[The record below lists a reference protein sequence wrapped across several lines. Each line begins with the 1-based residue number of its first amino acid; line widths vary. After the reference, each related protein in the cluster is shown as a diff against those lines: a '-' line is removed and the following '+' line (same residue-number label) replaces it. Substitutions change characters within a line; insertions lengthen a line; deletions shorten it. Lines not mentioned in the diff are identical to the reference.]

1 MKVALKEG
9 FIIGPQLRCVWPC
22 QVVAQQHLG
31 GTPLRR
37 RRRRRE
43 IGEKKGSEWRK
54 GKGREEGREPEPPF
68 EREAKKKRPVNRIK
82 LAVAV
87 KSLAAPRSAM
97 LGRGSGGKPR
107 VDPLR

>member
-37 RRRRRE
+37 RRKT
-43 IGEKKGSEWRK
+43 GEKKGREVRK
-54 GKGREEGREPEPPF
+54 RKGREEGRDPEPPF
-68 EREAKKKRPVNRIK
+68 ESEAKRRDLSI
-82 LAVAV
+82 
-87 KSLAAPRSAM
+87 
-97 LGRGSGGKPR
+97 GSSWRWP
-107 VDPLR
+107 